1 MRGTGRRPAVFTWQ
15 TKPPREYTYP
25 YISTLLDRVE
35 RETASTNDSFLV
47 EEAAEATSGRRQNI
61 RGRLSKSMG
70 EEYGS
75 PLAQGKPRPSEFSGT
90 SVMRD

>member
-1 MRGTGRRPAVFTWQ
+1 MQNARHGSAARCLDLADETTQRV
-15 TKPPREYTYP
+15 

-35 RETASTNDSFLV
+35 RETASIKDSFLV
-47 EEAAEATSGRRQNI
+47 EEAAEAVSGRRQNI
-61 RGRLSKSMG
+61 RSRLSKSMG